1 MKKENVYAMT
11 ALKVIK
17 THNLFPTLA
26 LAWKA
31 TIKDLPTSKS
41 VQEKSCPKNAFL
53 GLCEKGLVKGIPK
66 GKYLKSNRHNLNK
79 DYAITAVDILRTYT
93 EHDFTPIQLWKKVRL
108 ELDLG
113 DKSHDSQM
121 HVVLGLWDEKLI
133 Q

>member
-1 MKKENVYAMT
+1 MKKENTYALT

-31 TIKDLPTSKS
+31 TIKELSNSESTQVKG
-41 VQEKSCPKNAFL
+41 CPKNTFL

-66 GKYLKSNRHNLNK
+66 GNYTKSIKNK
-79 DYAITAVDILRTYT
+79 DYAIAAVDILRAYT
-93 EHDFTPIQLWKKVRL
+93 VQDFTPIQLWKKVRL

-113 DKSHDSQM
+113 DKAHNSQM
-121 HVVLGLWDEKLI
+121 DVVLALWRNSLI
-133 Q
+133 K